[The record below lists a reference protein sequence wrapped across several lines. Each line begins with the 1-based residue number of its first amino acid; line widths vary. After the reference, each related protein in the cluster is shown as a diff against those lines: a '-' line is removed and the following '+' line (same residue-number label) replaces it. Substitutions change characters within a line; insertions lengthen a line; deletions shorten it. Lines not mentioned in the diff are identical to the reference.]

1 MSERE
6 RGLALAAP
14 AKLNLSLA
22 VVGRRA
28 DGLHELVSTFVLLEL
43 ADRLRLEPA
52 RPGETAGLTV
62 IAAPE
67 EEIPTEPRRNLAW
80 QGLRAGLEGE
90 PAWRLTVE
98 KRIPAA
104 AGLGG
109 GSSDAA
115 AGWRLG
121 RRRRGAPER
130 PIANDLTDLA
140 RIGADVPFFAA
151 QVAAAE
157 VRGVGERLTSIA
169 ARREHVLLVLP
180 AFRLST
186 AAVFAELT
194 RADWS
199 SSHEAEGN
207 DLLAP
212 ARRLRPELDD
222 LLRQVVAAGGQP
234 QLTGSGPTLFV
245 LDEDPERIA
254 AMAERLASSGLRT
267 LQTRLAGGP
276 ASIEPISE
284 EEAATR

>member
-1 MSERE
+1 VSERE
-6 RGLALAAP
+6 GGLRLDAP

-22 VVGRRA
+22 VVGRRE

-43 ADRLRLEPA
+43 ADRLHLEPPP
-52 RPGETAGLTV
+52 PGEAAGLTV

-67 EEIPTEPRRNLAW
+67 EEVPAEPLRNLAW
-80 QGLRAGLEGE
+80 RGLRAGLERE
-90 PAWRLTVE
+90 PVWRLTVE

-121 RRRRGAPER
+121 RRRRDAPEL
-130 PIANDLTDLA
+130 PLESDLAELA

-157 VRGVGERLTSIA
+157 VRGIGERLTPIA

-199 SSHEAEGN
+199 SGPEAAGN

-222 LLRQVVAAGGQP
+222 LFRRVVTAGGRP
-234 QLTGSGPTLFV
+234 RLTGSGPTLFV

-254 AMAERLASSGLRT
+254 AMAARLTAAGLRT

-276 ASIEPISE
+276 ASIEPISD